1 MAANA
6 AGGTTGK
13 FRMSQVVLQ
22 WSLGMMVSTPLIA
35 IFQGTYLLSDY
46 RVHHGDAPRPIMP
59 ARGVAVAVKTEAGN
73 PNNNNNASTLTLN
86 PQQPLRLLVVGDSLA
101 AGVGMSKSGTPVL
114 PESIARALS
123 KACGGRA
130 VYWTCVGT
138 PGVSASQ
145 IVQDIHQIRKS
156 HEPGRLERL
165 FKEWQAKRR
174 KWQQRQE
181 LRRRLTELESKE
193 GGEFET
199 ETPIR
204 NYLKDWWELLRNK
217 EGLKT
222 PAHIREATQRMVQ
235 EWWKQVTTRV
245 QATKERVTEDLTE
258 IKDIV
263 QSSEEEEEK
272 EEETKQQE
280 LIQKGN
286 MFRRDSVDPQVVA
299 EEYDVAVVLTGLNDL
314 KVAFMPHMNMGGQ
327 SSAKEG
333 TEEIVGGL
341 RNQLGSVLQALRERM
356 DLESEKKETTDTIEV
371 PTEPSSTAQTTML
384 QTLRRPLVVV
394 PELPVAPLQLFRLV
408 PLSWFLV
415 PLFRAME
422 NNKKFL
428 SACFPDYVVFIPQ
441 PDLNWWSDVEAGL
454 GPIRENLRQERLL
467 LRRTDV
473 AKSVRDRIQEL
484 MKEHYNEGEVTEEE
498 KKELTQASS
507 SDDNNKNH
515 QDDHHPHH
523 PHHHS
528 DHHVVSANNIKE
540 SKDKGR
546 SPYVAVDKMHPNDE
560 GYELWGRHIAAA
572 IVQHWDR

>member
-59 ARGVAVAVKTEAGN
+59 ARGVAVAVKTQTGN
-73 PNNNNNASTLTLN
+73 PNNNNNTSTLTLN

-181 LRRRLTELESKE
+181 LRQRLTELESKE

-199 ETPIR
+199 EPPIR
-204 NYLKDWWELLRNK
+204 NYLKDWWELLINK

-235 EWWKQVTTRV
+235 
-245 QATKERVTEDLTE
+245 
-258 IKDIV
+258 
-263 QSSEEEEEK
+263 
-272 EEETKQQE
+272 
-280 LIQKGN
+280 
-286 MFRRDSVDPQVVA
+286 
-299 EEYDVAVVLTGLNDL
+299 
-314 KVAFMPHMNMGGQ
+314 
-327 SSAKEG
+327 
-333 TEEIVGGL
+333 
-341 RNQLGSVLQALRERM
+341 
-356 DLESEKKETTDTIEV
+356 
-371 PTEPSSTAQTTML
+371 
-384 QTLRRPLVVV
+384 
-394 PELPVAPLQLFRLV
+394 
-408 PLSWFLV
+408 
-415 PLFRAME
+415 
-422 NNKKFL
+422 
-428 SACFPDYVVFIPQ
+428 
-441 PDLNWWSDVEAGL
+441 
-454 GPIRENLRQERLL
+454 
-467 LRRTDV
+467 
-473 AKSVRDRIQEL
+473 
-484 MKEHYNEGEVTEEE
+484 
-498 KKELTQASS
+498 
-507 SDDNNKNH
+507 
-515 QDDHHPHH
+515 
-523 PHHHS
+523 
-528 DHHVVSANNIKE
+528 
-540 SKDKGR
+540 
-546 SPYVAVDKMHPNDE
+546 
-560 GYELWGRHIAAA
+560 
-572 IVQHWDR
+572 